1 MALTLIAVV
10 LALVFGRLAPGLIA
24 LRRYGWFIAWL
35 QWLGRVFGGQS
46 VWQGRFGLLIGVG
59 LPVALV
65 GAGQWLLDDRAYGLP
80 AFGFALLALLYTWGP
95 RDLDLDVDTVI
106 EATDPE
112 ARRAAAASLFPEGG
126 EPVIEGPA
134 LVEAVFRCALW
145 RWFGVLF
152 WFLVLGASGAILYR
166 LVSLSAQGEA
176 QRTLPPAQN
185 QAARLFIA
193 ILNWPVAH
201 LMSFGL
207 ALAANF
213 DGVLGRLARLAR
225 QRRPAPGHRLPWRR
239 RAGQRGLRTDRGRR
253 LCHRRTGAGAG
264 PARAARRD
272 EPGLAR
278 AVAVAGGDRDLR
290 RGWFRQLTAYTPG
303 SVIHRPGSSP

>member
-1 MALTLIAVV
+1 MALTLIAVG

-213 DGVLGRLARLAR
+213 DGVLAA
-225 QRRPAPGHRLPWRR
+225 WRDWH
-239 RAGQRGLRTDRGRR
+239 ANGGLRLDIGF
-253 LCHRRTGAGAG
+253 LGAAARASVVCELIEEDAYAIDG
-264 PARAARRD
+264 PAQAPALLELRD
-272 EPGLAR
+272 AMSLVWRVLLLWLAVI
-278 AVAVAGGDRDLR
+278 AIFVVAG
-290 RGWFRQLTAYTPG
+290 F
-303 SVIHRPGSSP
+303 VN